1 MIGKGI
7 ATFMNDVSEYA
18 GLTLDAMRA
27 GRADWTAREI
37 AQQPTL
43 WPQIARQVA
52 SDKLLHDYL
61 SPLLADRNVR
71 IVCTGAGTSGYVG
84 NCLTPALARTGR
96 RADAIATTDIVSNPK
111 SAFACEAP
119 TLVVHF
125 ARSGNSPES
134 VAAFDLAEQ
143 LIERCHQL
151 VITCNSEGSLLRHAQ
166 EKTPVRCIVLPDACN
181 DRGFA
186 MTSSFTGM
194 LLAAAQ
200 ALQVVM
206 PLPARIDRLASLGG
220 EVLTSLV
227 PRVKAMVRAQF
238 DRIIFLGSSELTGVA
253 RESALKMLE
262 LTSGRVVSMAE
273 SPLGFRHGPK
283 SIINENTLVVCFL
296 SNDPYTR
303 QYDESI
309 LRELR
314 KDGRARQ
321 VIALTTN
328 ARGDHSA
335 DIIELGAAGQ
345 SQQAL
350 SDVEL
355 CLPYVAFAQILAL
368 HQSLSLGISPDSPN
382 ESGTVHRVVRGV
394 EIYPFPFS
402 EQS

>member
-1 MIGKGI
+1 
-7 ATFMNDVSEYA
+7 MNDVSEYA

-43 WPQIARQVA
+43 WPQLVRQVA
-52 SDKLLHDYL
+52 SDKALHDYL
-61 SPLLADRNVR
+61 APLLADRDIR
-71 IVCTGAGTSGYVG
+71 IVCTGAGTSAYVG
-84 NCLTPALARTGR
+84 KCLAPALARTGR
-96 RADAIATTDIVSNPK
+96 RADAIASTDIVSNPV
-111 SAFACEAP
+111 SAFACKAP

-151 VITCNSEGSLLRHAQ
+151 VITCNSEGNLLRHAQ
-166 EKTPVRCIVLPDACN
+166 EKTPGHWIVLPDACN
-181 DRGFA
+181 DRSFA

-200 ALQVVM
+200 ALHIVT
-206 PLPARIDRLASLGG
+206 PLPGRIERLASLGE
-220 EVLTSLV
+220 EVLKSLV

-238 DRIIFLGSSELTGVA
+238 DRIIFLGSNELKGVA

-283 SIINENTLVVCFL
+283 SIVNENTLVVCFL

-303 QYDESI
+303 QYDESL
-309 LRELR
+309 LREIR

-321 VIALTTN
+321 VIALTTKVP
-328 ARGDHSA
+328 GDHSG
-335 DIIELGAAGQ
+335 DIIELGAAGE
-345 SQQAL
+345 SQAAF

-382 ESGTVHRVVRGV
+382 ETGTVHRVVRGV

>member
-1 MIGKGI
+1 
-7 ATFMNDVSEYA
+7 MNDVTEYA
-18 GLTLDAMRA
+18 GLSVEAMRSGGA
-27 GRADWTAREI
+27 EWTAREI

-43 WPQIARQVA
+43 WPELVRQVA
-52 SDKLLHDYL
+52 SDQALHDYL
-61 SPLLADRNVR
+61 APLLADHEVR
-71 IVCTGAGTSGYVG
+71 IVCTGAGTSAYVG
-84 NCLTPALARTGR
+84 KCLAPALARTGHR
-96 RADAIATTDIVSNPK
+96 VDAIATTDIVSSPV
-111 SAFACEAP
+111 SAFARAVP

-143 LIERCHQL
+143 LIDRCHQL
-151 VITCNSEGSLLRHAQ
+151 VITCNAEGNLVRHAQ
-166 EKTPVRCIVLPDACN
+166 ERSPGHCIVLPDACN
-181 DRGFA
+181 DRSFA

-194 LLAAAQ
+194 LLAGAQ
-200 ALQVVM
+200 VLDVIRPLQG
-206 PLPARIDRLASLGG
+206 RIESLASLGE
-220 EVLTSLV
+220 EVLKDLV
-227 PRVKAMVRAQF
+227 PRVKEMVRTQF
-238 DRIIFLGSSELTGVA
+238 DRIIFLGSNELKGAA

-283 SIINENTLVVCFL
+283 SIVDENTLVVFFL

-303 QYDESI
+303 QYDEGL
-309 LRELR
+309 LREIR
-314 KDGRARQ
+314 NDARARQ
-321 VIALTTN
+321 VIALTTQSP
-328 ARGDHSA
+328 GDRSG
-335 DIIELGAAGQ
+335 DIIELGAAGG
-345 SQQAL
+345 SQVAF

-382 ESGTVHRVVRGV
+382 ETGTVHRVVRGV

>member
-1 MIGKGI
+1 MS
-7 ATFMNDVSEYA
+7 DVSEYA

-43 WPQIARQVA
+43 WPTIVQQVA
-52 SDKLLHDYL
+52 SDKALHAYL
-61 SPLLADRNVR
+61 APLLADRNVR
-71 IVCTGAGTSGYVG
+71 VVCTGAGTSAYVG
-84 NCLTPALARTGR
+84 QCLVPALAKTGR
-96 RADAIATTDIVSNPK
+96 RADAIATTDIVSSPL
-111 SAFACEAP
+111 SAFSCEAP

-125 ARSGNSPES
+125 ARSGDSPES

-151 VITCNSEGSLLRHAQ
+151 VITCNSQGKLLRHAQ
-166 EKTPVRCIVLPDACN
+166 EKTTGHCIVLPDACN
-181 DRGFA
+181 DRSFA

-200 ALQVVM
+200 ALHIVT
-206 PLPARIDRLASLGG
+206 PLPGRLERLASVGE
-220 EVLTSLV
+220 EVLRSLV
-227 PRVKAMVRAQF
+227 PRVKSMVRAQF
-238 DRIIFLGSSELTGVA
+238 DRIIFLGSNELKGVA

-283 SIINENTLVVCFL
+283 SIVNENTLVVCFL

-303 QYDESI
+303 QYDEGL
-309 LRELR
+309 LREIR

-321 VIALTTN
+321 VIAVTTR
-328 ARGDHSA
+328 APGDHLG
-335 DIIELGAAGQ
+335 DNVELGASGK
-345 SQQAL
+345 SQVEF

-355 CLPYVAFAQILAL
+355 CLPYVVFAQILAL
-368 HQSLSLGISPDSPN
+368 HQSVSLGISPDNPN

>member
-1 MIGKGI
+1 MS
-7 ATFMNDVSEYA
+7 DVSEYA

-43 WPQIARQVA
+43 WPQLVRQVA
-52 SDKLLHDYL
+52 SDKALHAYL
-61 SPLLADRNVR
+61 APLLADRNVR
-71 IVCTGAGTSGYVG
+71 IVCAGAGTSAYVG
-84 NCLTPALARTGR
+84 QCLAPALARTGR
-96 RADAIATTDIVSNPK
+96 RADAIATTDIVSNPA

-125 ARSGNSPES
+125 ARSGDSPES

-151 VITCNSEGSLLRHAQ
+151 VITCNSEGNLLRHAQ
-166 EKTPVRCIVLPDACN
+166 EKAPGHCIVLPDACN
-181 DRGFA
+181 DRSFA

-200 ALQVVM
+200 ALHIVT
-206 PLPARIDRLASLGG
+206 PLPGRIERLASLGE
-220 EVLTSLV
+220 EVLKSLV
-227 PRVKAMVRAQF
+227 PRVKSMARAQF
-238 DRIIFLGSSELTGVA
+238 DRIIFLGSNELKGVA

-283 SIINENTLVVCFL
+283 SIVNENTLVVCFL

-303 QYDESI
+303 QYDEGL
-309 LRELR
+309 LREIR

-321 VIALTTN
+321 VIAVTTK
-328 ARGDHSA
+328 AAGDHSG
-335 DIIELGAAGQ
+335 DIIELGAAGK
-345 SQQAL
+345 SQVAF

-368 HQSLSLGISPDSPN
+368 HQSLSLGISPDNPN
-382 ESGTVHRVVRGV
+382 EAGTVHRVVRGV

-402 EQS
+402 ERS

>member
-1 MIGKGI
+1 MS
-7 ATFMNDVSEYA
+7 DVSEYA

-43 WPQIARQVA
+43 WPQLVRQVA
-52 SDKLLHDYL
+52 SDKALHAYL
-61 SPLLADRNVR
+61 APLLADRNVR
-71 IVCTGAGTSGYVG
+71 IVCAGAGTSAYVG
-84 NCLTPALARTGR
+84 QCLAPALARTGR
-96 RADAIATTDIVSNPK
+96 RADAIATTDIVSNPA

-125 ARSGNSPES
+125 ARSGDSPES

-151 VITCNSEGSLLRHAQ
+151 VITCNSEGNLLRHAQ
-166 EKTPVRCIVLPDACN
+166 EKAPGHCIILPDACN
-181 DRGFA
+181 DRSFA

-200 ALQVVM
+200 ALHIVT
-206 PLPARIDRLASLGG
+206 PLPGRIERLASLGE
-220 EVLTSLV
+220 EVLKSLV
-227 PRVKAMVRAQF
+227 PRVKSMVRAQF
-238 DRIIFLGSSELTGVA
+238 DRIIFLGSNELKGVA

-283 SIINENTLVVCFL
+283 SIVNENTLVVCFL

-303 QYDESI
+303 QYDEGL
-309 LRELR
+309 LREIR

-321 VIALTTN
+321 VIAVTIK
-328 ARGDHSA
+328 APGDHSG
-335 DIIELGAAGQ
+335 DIIELGAAGE
-345 SQQAL
+345 SQVAF

-368 HQSLSLGISPDSPN
+368 HQSLSLGISPDNPN
-382 ESGTVHRVVRGV
+382 EAGTVHRVVRGV

>member
-1 MIGKGI
+1 
-7 ATFMNDVSEYA
+7 MNDVTEYA
-18 GLTLDAMRA
+18 GLSVEAMRSGGA
-27 GRADWTAREI
+27 EWTAREI

-43 WPQIARQVA
+43 WPELVRQVA
-52 SDKLLHDYL
+52 SDQALHDYL
-61 SPLLADRNVR
+61 APLLADHEVR
-71 IVCTGAGTSGYVG
+71 IVCTGAGTSAYVG
-84 NCLTPALARTGR
+84 KCLAPALARTGHR
-96 RADAIATTDIVSNPK
+96 VDAIATTDIVSSPV
-111 SAFACEAP
+111 SAFARAVP

-143 LIERCHQL
+143 LIDRCHQL
-151 VITCNSEGSLLRHAQ
+151 VITCNAEGNLVRHAQ
-166 EKTPVRCIVLPDACN
+166 ERSPGHCIVLPDACN
-181 DRGFA
+181 DRSFA

-194 LLAAAQ
+194 LLAGAQ
-200 ALQVVM
+200 VLDVIRPLQG
-206 PLPARIDRLASLGG
+206 RIESLASLGE
-220 EVLTSLV
+220 EVLKDLV
-227 PRVKAMVRAQF
+227 PRVKEMVRTQF
-238 DRIIFLGSSELTGVA
+238 DRIIFLGSNELKGAT

-283 SIINENTLVVCFL
+283 SIVDENTLVVFFL

-303 QYDESI
+303 QYDEGL
-309 LRELR
+309 LREIR
-314 KDGRARQ
+314 NDARARQ
-321 VIALTTN
+321 VIALTTQSP
-328 ARGDHSA
+328 GDRSG
-335 DIIELGAAGQ
+335 DIIELGAAGG
-345 SQQAL
+345 SQVAF

-382 ESGTVHRVVRGV
+382 ETGTVHRVVRGV

>member
-1 MIGKGI
+1 MS
-7 ATFMNDVSEYA
+7 DVSEYA

-43 WPQIARQVA
+43 WPQLVRQVA
-52 SDKLLHDYL
+52 SDKALHAYL
-61 SPLLADRNVR
+61 APLLADRNVR
-71 IVCTGAGTSGYVG
+71 IVCAGAGTSAYVG
-84 NCLTPALARTGR
+84 QCLAPALARTGR
-96 RADAIATTDIVSNPK
+96 RADAIATTDIVSNPA

-125 ARSGNSPES
+125 ARSGDSPES

-151 VITCNSEGSLLRHAQ
+151 VITCNSQGKLLRHAQ
-166 EKTPVRCIVLPDACN
+166 EKTPGHFIVLPDACN
-181 DRGFA
+181 DRSFA

-200 ALQVVM
+200 ALHIVT
-206 PLPARIDRLASLGG
+206 PLPGRIERLASLGE
-220 EVLTSLV
+220 EVLKSLV
-227 PRVKAMVRAQF
+227 PRVKSMARAQF
-238 DRIIFLGSSELTGVA
+238 DRIIFLGSNELKGVA

-283 SIINENTLVVCFL
+283 SIVNENTLVVCFL

-303 QYDESI
+303 QYDEGL
-309 LRELR
+309 LREIR

-321 VIALTTN
+321 VIAVTTK
-328 ARGDHSA
+328 AAGDHSG
-335 DIIELGAAGQ
+335 DIIELGAAGK
-345 SQQAL
+345 SQVAF

-368 HQSLSLGISPDSPN
+368 HQSVSLGISPDNPN

>member
-1 MIGKGI
+1 
-7 ATFMNDVSEYA
+7 MNDVSEYA

-27 GRADWTAREI
+27 GRADSTAREI

-43 WPQIARQVA
+43 WPQLVRQVA
-52 SDKLLHDYL
+52 SDKALHDYL
-61 SPLLADRNVR
+61 APLLAGRDLR
-71 IVCTGAGTSGYVG
+71 IVCTGAGTSAYVG
-84 NCLTPALARTGR
+84 KCLAPALARTGR
-96 RADAIATTDIVSNPK
+96 RADAIATTDIVSNPV
-111 SAFACEAP
+111 SAFACKVP

-151 VITCNSEGSLLRHAQ
+151 VITCNSEGNLLRHAQ
-166 EKTPVRCIVLPDACN
+166 DKIPGHCIVLPDACN
-181 DRGFA
+181 DRSFA

-200 ALQVVM
+200 ALHIVT
-206 PLPARIDRLASLGG
+206 PLPGRIERLASLGE
-220 EVLTSLV
+220 EVLKSLV

-238 DRIIFLGSSELTGVA
+238 DRIIFLGSNELKGMA

-283 SIINENTLVVCFL
+283 SIVNENTLVVCFL

-303 QYDESI
+303 QYDESL
-309 LRELR
+309 LREIR

-321 VIALTTN
+321 VIALTTKVP
-328 ARGDHSA
+328 GDHSG
-335 DIIELGAAGQ
+335 DIIELGAAGE
-345 SQQAL
+345 SQAAF

-355 CLPYVAFAQILAL
+355 CLPYVVFAQILAL

-382 ESGTVHRVVRGV
+382 ETGTVHRVVRGV